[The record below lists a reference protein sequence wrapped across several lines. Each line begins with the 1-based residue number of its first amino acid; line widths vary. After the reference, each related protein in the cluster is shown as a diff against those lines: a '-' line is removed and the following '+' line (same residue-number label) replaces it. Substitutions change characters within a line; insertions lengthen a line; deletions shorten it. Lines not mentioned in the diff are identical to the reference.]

1 MRLAK
6 SYSLLLAILLF
17 VLTPVCVCA
26 DGGGTAAVFGQDFF
40 LEEGER
46 LDDDLVVIA
55 GRAHLQQDSIL
66 DGDVVI
72 VGGEVEIEGT
82 VTGDVAVLGGS
93 LELGASSVIEGD
105 VVAFGRIR
113 RHPEAEIHGN
123 MIEGEKIG
131 TSFKYLPTIINGA
144 SGTVQHPLPPTA
156 SRTDGLGWGIRLLR
170 ALGTIVALLIV
181 AALAVVLLPDTVDRM
196 TDVMSGSALLSL
208 GVGLLTILLS
218 MVLLP
223 LLVLICIGIPVA
235 IVLALAL
242 MIAGLVGWVAAG
254 KVIGQKVLQVLHA
267 GGQTPLVEVLVGVF
281 LISVLAQVE
290 CAGPILS
297 IALLG
302 WGLGAVVLTR
312 FGTVAY
318 PLEPG
323 QDSDSTLVQGRYDT
337 GDSGSD
343 IVARDDR
350 KGTRRLD
357 KATLVDDL
365 VDIEKP
371 QS

>member
-1 MRLAK
+1 
-6 SYSLLLAILLF
+6 
-17 VLTPVCVCA
+17 
-26 DGGGTAAVFGQDFF
+26 
-40 LEEGER
+40 
-46 LDDDLVVIA
+46 
-55 GRAHLQQDSIL
+55 
-66 DGDVVI
+66 
-72 VGGEVEIEGT
+72 
-82 VTGDVAVLGGS
+82 
-93 LELGASSVIEGD
+93 
-105 VVAFGRIR
+105 
-113 RHPEAEIHGN
+113 
-123 MIEGEKIG
+123 
-131 TSFKYLPTIINGA
+131 
-144 SGTVQHPLPPTA
+144 
-156 SRTDGLGWGIRLLR
+156 
-170 ALGTIVALLIV
+170 
-181 AALAVVLLPDTVDRM
+181 M